1 MPPKLLCRSVT
12 YEYHGE
18 IPTCAGDAVKDVK
31 PQSGRWEDSIDDS
44 GSECRD
50 SAVNVAELI
59 TGSGDYG
66 TYITPAGDKVQ
77 RRQLS
82 KTTVVHILPGCPLL
96 G

>member
-1 MPPKLLCRSVT
+1 M
-12 YEYHGE
+12 
-18 IPTCAGDAVKDVK
+18 I
-31 PQSGRWEDSIDDS
+31 

>member
-1 MPPKLLCRSVT
+1 MLPKPLCRSVT
-12 YEYHGE
+12 YNYRRELT
-18 IPTCAGDAVKDVK
+18 TCAGDAVKDMK

-50 SAVNVAELI
+50 RAVNVAELI

-66 TYITPAGDKVQ
+66 RYITSAGDKVQ